1 MKIKHMLMVLGCA
14 VLLCGCTKSNIV
26 QPDLEPGETMGPD
39 FDLYNNIEIDTE
51 QLQEDVEEI
60 YLDEDDYPMAATI
73 EIDLDLDEEYLAV
86 TVVVKDDTSPEDAAQ
101 YAETVVKGTN
111 DQIAVQDFGYAE
123 SDDNSYGGIH
133 QDNEIRVKIY
143 DESSYE
149 SEAEPMYEATFE
161 KDVYE
166 PIVIE

>member
-39 FDLYNNIEIDTE
+39 FDLYSNIEIDGE
-51 QLQEDVEEI
+51 QLQEDVEDI
-60 YLDEDDYPMAATI
+60 FLDEKEYPMASAI
-73 EIDLDLDEEYLAV
+73 DIDLNLDEEYLAV
-86 TVVVKDDTSPEDAAQ
+86 TVIVKDGTSAEDAAA
-101 YAETVVKGTN
+101 YAEAVIKGTN

-123 SDDNSYGGIH
+123 SDDDSYGGIH
-133 QDNEIRVKIY
+133 QDNEIRVTIY

-149 SEAEPMYEATFE
+149 SDGEPMYEATFE
-161 KDVYE
+161 KDVYQ
-166 PIVIE
+166 PIIIE